1 MPFVYIGIGIAIF
14 LINCVIIYYLFIRN
28 KTKKEAK
35 QNEEKEKEEK
45 EKKEEIDE
53 LDASY
58 IEYKYCRK
66 EKLFKE
72 PKDEE

>member
-1 MPFVYIGIGIAIF
+1 MPFLYIGIGIAIF
-14 LINCVIIYYLFIRN
+14 LINCVLIYYLLIKN

-35 QNEEKEKEEK
+35 HNEVEK
-45 EKKEEIDE
+45 KKEEIDE